1 MTSATPSVQTQRTSF
16 SLLTEPWIPVVFQSL
31 EYDMVSLKDLF
42 LRWDDLKTVQA
53 ANPPRTIALW
63 RWLIAFTQW
72 SIQGPATKEDWA
84 ALWNDQELW
93 QRIVEKLETV
103 SDRLDLLH
111 PKYPFA
117 QCPDLLKEANGK
129 PPTPAAKLLYH
140 DKDTGLLWTRFSQWQ
155 PASLTYAEATQ
166 ELLRLLCVDLGGTK
180 SDKDKKER
188 SAQSGSCM
196 MARIVMPLGGT
207 VKETLLL
214 NLHEYN
220 SSPTTSQRTP
230 DLPLWEQGEIQ
241 KEFQKVNGLLDYLTF
256 PGRRALL
263 IHDDEK
269 VVGVYIYRGE
279 ELSIKEPTPA
289 QKSIIEANV
298 SWEFWQAYVNNKP
311 LNLDVHKA
319 SWRDAE
325 ALLHPTSDKNQKP
338 RIFDWLVKCRKTK
351 FVPDPL
357 PVQVMGFAHENQKQG
372 KPLQWVH
379 DTMTIPQ
386 IYLDSGEAYHALVR
400 ALKYAEAV
408 GELFSAKTYAPVADA
423 LNLSKPKGKKDN
435 DWTRFIKNVSSISS
449 SYWSALDAEF
459 QQFMFDLTEDEEV
472 DEDDDE
478 ITYGGKTIPV
488 WKDKLRTIATD
499 FYEQSLSGVSSYEA
513 KARGLN
519 AWHKELH
526 KVLEK

>member
-1 MTSATPSVQTQRTSF
+1 MTSATSSMQTRRTSF

-31 EYDMVSLKDLF
+31 EYDIVSLKDLF
-42 LRWDDLKTVQA
+42 LLWDDLKTVQA

-72 SIQGPATKEDWA
+72 SIQGPATVSDWA
-84 ALWNDQELW
+84 ALWNDQNLG
-93 QRIVEKLETV
+93 QRIFEKLETV
-103 SDRLDLLH
+103 GDRLDLLH

-129 PPTPAAKLLYH
+129 SPTSAAKLLYH
-140 DKDTGLLWTRFSQWQ
+140 DKDTGLLWTHFSQWQ

-166 ELLRLLCVDLGGTK
+166 ELLRLLCIDLGGTK
-180 SDKDKKER
+180 SDSKER

-196 MARIVMPLGGT
+196 MTRIVTPLGSN

-220 SSPTTSQRTP
+220 SSHDTSQRTP
-230 DLPLWEQGEIQ
+230 DLPLWEQGRIQ
-241 KEFQKVNGLLDYLTF
+241 KGFQKVNGLLNYLTF
-256 PGRRALL
+256 PGRRVLL
-263 IHDDEK
+263 SHDGEK
-269 VVGVYIYRGE
+269 VAGVYLYRGE
-279 ELSIKEPTPA
+279 ELSIKDPSPA
-289 QKSIIEANV
+289 QKSIIEAN
-298 SWEFWQAYVNNKP
+298 SLWEFWQAYVDNKT
-311 LNLDVHKA
+311 LGLDVHKA

-325 ALLHPTSDKNQKP
+325 ALLHPTHDKNHKP
-338 RIFDWLVKCRKTK
+338 RIFDWLTRCRKTG

-357 PVQVMGFAHENQKQG
+357 PVQVMGFAHEPGKQA

-379 DTMTIPQ
+379 DTMKIPQ

-423 LNLSKPKGKKDN
+423 LRLASKPQQKD
-435 DWTRFIKNVSSISS
+435 DDRRRFIRNVSSISA
-449 SYWSALDAEF
+449 SYWSQLDSAF
-459 QQFMFDLTEDEEV
+459 QQFMFDLAKDQEV
-472 DEDDDE
+472 DEEDDD
-478 ITYGGKTIPV
+478 IIYGGKTIPV
-488 WKDKLRTIATD
+488 WKDKLREIATD
-499 FYEQSLSGVSSYEA
+499 CYEQSLSGVSSYEA

-519 AWHKELH
+519 AWYRELD
-526 KVLEK
+526 KVLEKK

>member
-1 MTSATPSVQTQRTSF
+1 MTSAISSVQTQRTSF

-72 SIQGPATKEDWA
+72 SIQGPATVSDWA
-84 ALWNDQELW
+84 ALWNDQELG
-93 QRIVEKLETV
+93 QKIVEKLETV

-111 PKYPFA
+111 LKYPFA
-117 QCPDLLKEANGK
+117 QCPALLKEANGK

-140 DKDTGLLWTRFSQWQ
+140 DKDTGLLWTHFSQWQ
-155 PASLTYAEATQ
+155 PAFLTYSEATQ

-180 SDKDKKER
+180 SDSEER

-196 MARIVMPLGGT
+196 MTRIVMPLGST

-220 SSPTTSQRTP
+220 SSHNTSQRTP

-241 KEFQKVNGLLDYLTF
+241 KGFQKVNGLLDYLTF

-263 IHDDEK
+263 SHNDGK
-269 VVGVYIYRGE
+269 VVGVYLYRGE
-279 ELSIKEPTPA
+279 ELSIKDPNPA
-289 QKSIIEANV
+289 QKSIIEVNTL
-298 SWEFWQAYVNNKP
+298 WELWQAYVDDKT
-311 LNLDVHKA
+311 LSLDIHKA

-325 ALLHPTSDKNQKP
+325 ALLHPTHDKNHKP
-338 RIFDWLVKCRKTK
+338 RIFDWLTRCRKTG

-357 PVQVMGFAHENQKQG
+357 PVQVMGFAHEPSKQA
-372 KPLQWVH
+372 KPLQWIH

-386 IYLDSGEAYHALVR
+386 AYLDSEEAYYALVR

-423 LNLSKPKGKKDN
+423 LNLSKPKGKRDN
-435 DWTRFIKNVSSISS
+435 DWTRFINNVSSISS

-459 QQFMFDLTEDEEV
+459 QQFMFDLARDKEV
-472 DEDDDE
+472 YEDDDE
-478 ITYGGKTIPV
+478 LTYGSKTIPL
-488 WKDKLRTIATD
+488 WKDKLKKIATD

-513 KARGLN
+513 RAKGLN
-519 AWHKELH
+519 AWHRELH
-526 KVLEK
+526 KVLEKK